1 MRKKISMIMAA
12 VLSLSMLAG
21 CGASNGEKKSADGK
35 ITLEVGNWPDATRPE
50 SLEKNENWKKQF
62 EELNQNI
69 TITPNT
75 YSYEVKTF
83 IAKAA
88 ARQLPDLLQNL
99 PFTEV
104 KKVAK
109 NKYAAEITNA
119 AKNAGVFEAIDPDI
133 LQMCTDENGKLYT
146 VPRSAY
152 MQGIMINKN
161 IFKKAGLVNPDGS
174 VMVPETFDELAEFA
188 VQIKEKTGVAGITLP
203 TTSNHG
209 GWIFLNIAWNYGV
222 NFVEQTEDGKWKAT
236 FDTPEFHKA
245 LEYVYDLK
253 WNKNVLPDNKVIDAS
268 ETQMLLGS
276 DSTGMIFGNSDWC
289 SALAQKAGME
299 PSNLAMAKIPAGP
312 GGRYAQLG
320 GSLFMFSPDLTE
332 EQLDAGF
339 KWIEFTG
346 YGPVLNEDTYRDK
359 CELYANEGNFVFP
372 KELFSI
378 WKDEERSAKIEE
390 IAASYANV
398 DMKDYENYNQEGIE
412 LRTEPAVCAQELYS
426 VLDGVIQEILTN
438 KGVDIKA
445 LSKKTQ
451 DDFQVNHLDKMS

>member
-1 MRKKISMIMAA
+1 
-12 VLSLSMLAG
+12 
-21 CGASNGEKKSADGK
+21 
-35 ITLEVGNWPDATRPE
+35 
-50 SLEKNENWKKQF
+50 
-62 EELNQNI
+62 
-69 TITPNT
+69 
-75 YSYEVKTF
+75 
-83 IAKAA
+83 
-88 ARQLPDLLQNL
+88 
-99 PFTEV
+99 
-104 KKVAK
+104 
-109 NKYAAEITNA
+109 
-119 AKNAGVFEAIDPDI
+119 
-133 LQMCTDENGKLYT
+133 
-146 VPRSAY
+146 
-152 MQGIMINKN
+152 
-161 IFKKAGLVNPDGS
+161 
-174 VMVPETFDELAEFA
+174 
-188 VQIKEKTGVAGITLP
+188 
-203 TTSNHG
+203 
-209 GWIFLNIAWNYGV
+209 
-222 NFVEQTEDGKWKAT
+222 
-236 FDTPEFHKA
+236 
-245 LEYVYDLK
+245 
-253 WNKNVLPDNKVIDAS
+253 
-268 ETQMLLGS
+268 MLLGS

-289 SALAQKAGME
+289 SALVQKAGME

-438 KGVDIKA
+438 KDVDIKA